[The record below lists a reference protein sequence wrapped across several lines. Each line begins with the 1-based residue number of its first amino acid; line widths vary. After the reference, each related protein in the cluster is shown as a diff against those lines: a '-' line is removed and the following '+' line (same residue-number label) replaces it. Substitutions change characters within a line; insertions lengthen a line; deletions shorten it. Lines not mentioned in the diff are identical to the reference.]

1 MVIQD
6 LDEFIP
12 QGTTEIVSG
21 GAKGIDECAKAYA
34 KDAGLKYTEFLPEYN
49 LHSRRAPIERNK
61 LIVQYSDTVVAF
73 WDGKSR
79 GTQFVIKYAKKMGK
93 PIYIYPVKQAL
104 SLNI

>member
-1 MVIQD
+1 MTIEN

-12 QGTTEIVSG
+12 EGTTEIVSG

-34 KDAGLKYTEFLPEYN
+34 ENAGLKYTEFLPEYS

-61 LIVQYSDTVVAF
+61 LIVEYSDTVIAF

-79 GTQFVIKYAKKMGK
+79 GTLFVIKYAKKMNK
-93 PIYIYPVKQAL
+93 PIYIYPCEHVL
-104 SLNI
+104 SLN